1 MPYKARR
8 CEVCTTSFTPPH
20 RATFLSTGDNHFRLC
35 AACRREVKGVMLHEP
50 IVTETPVRHN
60 LSAPLTQIVMDL
72 ETWGLDRGWGVTMVG
87 SFLIHGGADGPV
99 KKTLSLRDYAPWKRG
114 IRSDDSELAKDIF
127 SILKTGQIVYAHN
140 GEYFDIRWLRTLALK
155 YNLEMPRVKLID
167 PAAISR
173 QKYLVGRNSLEA
185 MADFLGLQSGGQK
198 LGKMHI
204 EPQIWKG
211 ALLDNDDKCWVLLTE
226 RCDSDVLL
234 LNGVASAVTGD
245 VGMIDYRGSAK
256 G

>member
-114 IRSDDSELAKDIF
+114 IRSDDSELANDHFWK
-127 SILKTGQIVYAHN
+127 A
-140 GEYFDIRWLRTLALK
+140 R
-155 YNLEMPRVKLID
+155 
-167 PAAISR
+167 
-173 QKYLVGRNSLEA
+173 
-185 MADFLGLQSGGQK
+185 
-198 LGKMHI
+198 I
-204 EPQIWKG
+204 E
-211 ALLDNDDKCWVLLTE
+211 
-226 RCDSDVLL
+226 
-234 LNGVASAVTGD
+234 
-245 VGMIDYRGSAK
+245 
-256 G
+256 